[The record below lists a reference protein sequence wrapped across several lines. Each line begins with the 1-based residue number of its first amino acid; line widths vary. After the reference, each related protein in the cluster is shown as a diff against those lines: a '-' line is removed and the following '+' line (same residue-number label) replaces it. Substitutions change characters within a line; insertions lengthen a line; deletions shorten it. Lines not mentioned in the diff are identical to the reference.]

1 VKKTS
6 LSIAAVAAILIAG
19 SASSFAAELPGYE
32 VKGLPISPVQVALLG
47 AANIRQSL
55 AAPSVASPHQVS
67 VLTSQRT
74 LDTASAASFGTG
86 GGH

>member
-1 VKKTS
+1 MRKTS
-6 LSIAAVAAILIAG
+6 LSVAAVVAILIAS

-32 VKGLPISPVQVALLG
+32 VKGLPISPVQTAVLG
-47 AANIRQSL
+47 PANARQSL
-55 AAPSVASPHQVS
+55 AAPVAASPHQVS

-74 LDTASAASFGTG
+74 LNTASAASFGTG